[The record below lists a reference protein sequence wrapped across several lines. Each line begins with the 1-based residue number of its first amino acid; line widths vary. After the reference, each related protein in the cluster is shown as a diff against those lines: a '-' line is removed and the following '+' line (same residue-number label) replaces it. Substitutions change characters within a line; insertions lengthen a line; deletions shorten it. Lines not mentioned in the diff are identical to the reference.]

1 METFSPKLDVISENI
16 VYLLSLDSR
25 RSISEISRLLSQPRK
40 IIENRVG
47 KLYRKGFIRSLLI
60 YNYQSLFRATIFI
73 KLSHFDKKSIDVIR
87 KISPLIKFKETLG
100 MYDLSLLVMS
110 DKEEDLELIV
120 GKINELF
127 HNSILNL
134 EVIYH
139 DVEDTLGYKSFCHNL
154 NLFNKYNFL
163 IPKKQELNKEEKEI
177 LALLKS
183 NPAISYKELEIKA
196 KLGYKK
202 IKEIISH
209 LLENKIIRFSID
221 PDYTAL
227 GLEFH
232 NLLVKVNLAKRRE
245 FEQNMIKHSRVH
257 WLKRGT
263 GRWDYILSIGA
274 RNISEFIDITRQI
287 KSQNR
292 EIIFD
297 SSALVS
303 KINIMRK
310 C

>member
-1 METFSPKLDVISENI
+1 M
-16 VYLLSLDSR
+16 
-25 RSISEISRLLSQPRK
+25 
-40 IIENRVG
+40 
-47 KLYRKGFIRSLLI
+47 
-60 YNYQSLFRATIFI
+60 
-73 KLSHFDKKSIDVIR
+73 
-87 KISPLIKFKETLG
+87 
-100 MYDLSLLVMS
+100 
-110 DKEEDLELIV
+110 
-120 GKINELF
+120 
-127 HNSILNL
+127 
-134 EVIYH
+134 
-139 DVEDTLGYKSFCHNL
+139 
-154 NLFNKYNFL
+154 
-163 IPKKQELNKEEKEI
+163 
-177 LALLKS
+177 ALLKS